1 MNVACSLERAAFHF
15 SNHIAVFE
23 DDKQVTYRQFNQ
35 EANRFASALMRT
47 GVCPG
52 DHVAICMPN
61 SFAWLAVYYGILK
74 TGAVAV
80 TLPCVL
86 FEHELMKLMMD
97 CEPKVLFIDSAK
109 QEHFDLFK
117 QNTGLKLIISD
128 AGGDLT
134 FEAFSAEGST
144 VFKIIEREPDDTCA
158 ILYTGGTTGLPKG
171 AMLSHLNISTSL
183 YNVAYNERSEP
194 SDIALCF
201 LPLNH
206 VFAQIHIVQSTVFSC
221 GGLVI
226 LPCFDM
232 DRIFEV
238 IHRYG
243 ITKFYAVPTIYI
255 RFLRHENLKEKMG
268 SVRYCF
274 SAATSMATEI
284 IHEWKTRTG
293 LDIYEA
299 YGMTESASMV
309 SYNHHYRHVIGSV
322 GTPVHLVEIKIM
334 DAEGNEMEQGNN
346 GEICIRGPNMTKGYL
361 KNSAES
367 QEAFWGD
374 WFRSGD
380 MGRLDEDG
388 YLYIVDRLK
397 DMIITG
403 GENVYPREIEE
414 LLYTCEEVLEC
425 AVVGFPDKEYGERVT
440 AVIVTKNNMHLDKN
454 ALKMHLKSQ
463 LAGFKVPKEYIV
475 VDELPKNS
483 TGKILKREINPGQI
497 SRYVDC
503 RKEN

>member
-1 MNVACSLERAAFHF
+1 MNVAVNLEKAAFHF
-15 SNHIAVFE
+15 SNHTAIYE
-23 DDKQVTYRQFNQ
+23 DDKQVTYKQFNQ
-35 EANRFASALMRT
+35 EANRFASALTRS
-47 GVCPG
+47 GVRPG
-52 DHVAICMPN
+52 DLVAICMPN
-61 SFAWLAVYYGILK
+61 SFTWLAIYYGILK

-80 TLPCVL
+80 TLPTVL
-86 FEHELMKLMMD
+86 FEHELMKLMAD
-97 CEPKVLFIDSAK
+97 CQPKILFIDSTKQGYFDRFK
-109 QEHFDLFK
+109 QE
-117 QNTGLKLIISD
+117 TGLGMIVSD
-128 AGGDLT
+128 AGGDITIESFL
-134 FEAFSAEGST
+134 AKGST
-144 VFKIIEREPDDTCA
+144 VFKTIDRDPDDTCA

-171 AMLSHLNISTSL
+171 AMLSHLNIATSL
-183 YNVAYNERSEP
+183 YNVAHNERSEP

-232 DRIFEV
+232 ERIFDV
-238 IHRYG
+238 IKRYS

-255 RFLRHENLKEKMG
+255 RCLRHSNLREKLG

-293 LDIYEA
+293 LNIYEA

-309 SYNHHYRHVIGSV
+309 SYNHYYRHVIGSV

-334 DAEGNEMEQGNN
+334 DDAGNAVEQGNT
-346 GEICIRGPNMTKGYL
+346 GEICIRGPNMSRGYL
-361 KNSAES
+361 GNGEENRK
-367 QEAFWGD
+367 AFWEGG

-380 MGRLDEDG
+380 VGRFDEDG

-414 LLYTCEEVLEC
+414 LLYACEEVLEC

-440 AVIVTKNNMHLDKN
+440 AVVVTKDNMHLDKG
-454 ALKMHLKSQ
+454 ALKMFLKSR
-463 LAGFKVPKEYIV
+463 LAGYKVPKEFLV
-475 VDELPKNS
+475 VDELPKSS
-483 TGKILKREINPGQI
+483 TGKILKRDIHPGPFV
-497 SRYVDC
+497 R
-503 RKEN
+503 

>member
-1 MNVACSLERAAFHF
+1 MNVAVNLEKAAFHF

-23 DDKQVTYRQFNQ
+23 DDKQVTYKQFNQ
-35 EANRFASALMRT
+35 EANRFASALTRS
-47 GVCPG
+47 GVLPG
-52 DHVAICMPN
+52 DLVGICMPN
-61 SFAWLAVYYGILK
+61 SFTWLAIYFGILK

-80 TLPCVL
+80 TLPTVL
-86 FEHELMKLMMD
+86 FENELLKLIAD
-97 CEPKVLFIDSAK
+97 CQPKVLFIDSAK
-109 QEHFDLFK
+109 QGYFDRFK
-117 QNTGLKLIISD
+117 QEAGLQLIVSD
-128 AGGDLT
+128 AGGDMTL
-134 FEAFSAEGST
+134 EAFLAKGSS
-144 VFKIIEREPDDTCA
+144 VFKTVDRAPDDTCA

-183 YNVAYNERSEP
+183 YNVAHQERSEP
-194 SDIALCF
+194 TDIALCF

-232 DRIFEV
+232 DRIFDV
-238 IHRYG
+238 IKRYN

-255 RFLRHENLKEKMG
+255 RCLRHDHLREKLAR
-268 SVRYCF
+268 VRYCF

-284 IHEWKTRTG
+284 VHEWKTRTG
-293 LDIYEA
+293 LNIHEA

-309 SYNHHYRHVIGSV
+309 SYNHYYRHVIGSV
-322 GTPVHLVEIKIM
+322 GTPVNLVEVNIM
-334 DAEGNEMEQGNN
+334 DAEGNAVEQGNT

-361 KNSAES
+361 GN
-367 QEAFWGD
+367 GD
-374 WFRSGD
+374 ETQKVFFEGGWFRSGD
-380 MGRLDEDG
+380 LGRFDEDG

-403 GENVYPREIEE
+403 GENVYPREVEE

-440 AVIVTKNNMHLDKN
+440 AVVVTKDSMHLDKG
-454 ALKMHLKSQ
+454 ALKLYLKSQ
-463 LAGFKVPKEYIV
+463 LAGYKVPKDFLV

-483 TGKILKREINPGQI
+483 TGKILKREIHPGKF
-497 SRYVDC
+497 C
-503 RKEN
+503 R